1 MSAGNHKRQGRS
13 LRERLLDW
21 LPSRSADEVED
32 QPLAEPTERA
42 PRIQRDPT
50 GANRRRENPLW
61 VAVAWL
67 LPMGAAVLAFST
79 PFLGIQ
85 MHDYLMQTGH
95 FFVRSVVVEGNQRLG
110 EDDLLAL
117 ANIQAG
123 THLLSADLSD
133 MEARL
138 ESHPWVARAVIQRD
152 LPDKLMLSITEH
164 RAVAYVVLDDLML
177 ANADGVPFAVAEPQD
192 DLDIPILTG
201 LSPGAFD
208 TEVSAASTRS
218 DIRAAVNLARLYGS
232 MGLANRWPI
241 AEIRLTQRR
250 KMHLVLSR
258 TGTEVALGKGPYREK
273 LYRLEWVLE
282 KLHQEGA
289 VAEYLLLDG
298 AIASNPDRDDGRV
311 IVRADLA
318 ATPEELAEEA
328 HRRAELQAQELA
340 KPDADGAPQAGP
352 IGILPEF
359 NAGEPRGD
367 TSNPEHHRAK
377 NRR

>member
-1 MSAGNHKRQGRS
+1 
-13 LRERLLDW
+13 
-21 LPSRSADEVED
+21 
-32 QPLAEPTERA
+32 
-42 PRIQRDPT
+42 
-50 GANRRRENPLW
+50 
-61 VAVAWL
+61 
-67 LPMGAAVLAFST
+67 
-79 PFLGIQ
+79 
-85 MHDYLMQTGH
+85 
-95 FFVRSVVVEGNQRLG
+95 
-110 EDDLLAL
+110 
-117 ANIQAG
+117 
-123 THLLSADLSD
+123 
-133 MEARL
+133 
-138 ESHPWVARAVIQRD
+138 
-152 LPDKLMLSITEH
+152 
-164 RAVAYVVLDDLML
+164 
-177 ANADGVPFAVAEPQD
+177 
-192 DLDIPILTG
+192 
-201 LSPGAFD
+201 
-208 TEVSAASTRS
+208 
-218 DIRAAVNLARLYGS
+218 
-232 MGLANRWPI
+232 
-241 AEIRLTQRR
+241 
-250 KMHLVLSR
+250 MHLVLSR

>member
-1 MSAGNHKRQGRS
+1 MAAYIKFEGIDGESKEIAHEKWSDLFSFTQVISKPGSG
-13 LRERLLDW
+13 
-21 LPSRSADEVED
+21 
-32 QPLAEPTERA
+32 
-42 PRIQRDPT
+42 T
-50 GANRRRENPLW
+50 GATRRR
-61 VAVAWL
+61 
-67 LPMGAAVLAFST
+67 G
-79 PFLGIQ
+79 
-85 MHDYLMQTGH
+85 D
-95 FFVRSVVVEGNQRLG
+95 
-110 EDDLLAL
+110 
-117 ANIQAG
+117 
-123 THLLSADLSD
+123 
-133 MEARL
+133 
-138 ESHPWVARAVIQRD
+138 
-152 LPDKLMLSITEH
+152 
-164 RAVAYVVLDDLML
+164 VVLDDLML